1 MEKKHCLR
9 YFTIADYEKEQK
21 WINDMSRGG
30 WNFVCTNGLIYTF
43 EKGTPSEW
51 NYKIDLPGEQM
62 TEGEVE
68 AYYRFMEECGIEVV
82 HTFKM
87 WRYLRKKAASGDF
100 NTGDNTYA
108 QLAMVNKA
116 YGVATKLTNIL
127 LVLFAII
134 IVAAAVVEQFANG
147 PFAEFMQGFAT
158 GVSTSAIVA
167 LSIILVP
174 ITRRLRLRMNEL
186 VEEMQ
191 VKG

>member
-30 WNFVCTNGLIYTF
+30 WNFRSTNGLIYTF
-43 EKGTPSEW
+43 EKGVPGEW

-87 WRYLRKKAASGDF
+87 WRYLRKKAASGNF
-100 NTGDNTYA
+100 TTGDNTYT
-108 QLAMVNKA
+108 QLVMVNKA
-116 YGVATKLTNIL
+116 YGISTKLINIL
-127 LVLFAII
+127 LVLFAAI
-134 IVAAAVVEQFANG
+134 IVLSAVVERFADG
-147 PFAEFMQGFAT
+147 SFAEFMQGFAT

-167 LSIILVP
+167 LAIVFVP
-174 ITRRLRLRMNEL
+174 ISRRLRLRMNQL
-186 VEEMQ
+186 VDEMQ